1 MIDSLDVMLWDKK
14 VGTLVASP
22 DKYRSKVCFYFD
34 KDFMKTGY
42 DIAPLQASISGIL
55 VQRGLPVY
63 PEEDKM
69 FGGLPSFIADSLPD
83 HWGNTVF
90 NEWAKVHHIRSRD
103 LSSLDRLAYI
113 GRRGM
118 GALEF
123 VPPTAKEMEMPFKVE
138 IAELY
143 KLAQQTLSEA
153 KRFNSTIKTDF
164 ILESLFR
171 VGTSAG
177 GRRPKAVVNINFSDG
192 QCYSGQVPT
201 PLPGYT
207 PMIIK
212 FDEHLDIPTTRI
224 EYSYYLMAKD
234 AGLQMMPC
242 QLLEGEKE
250 VHFLTE
256 RFDRN
261 GNEKVHVQTLA
272 ALNPLANS
280 YEELFETACKIGVP
294 LVELQLIFRSTIM
307 NVLGGNVDD
316 HNKNF
321 SFLMGRDGKWHFAP
335 TYDYT
340 FTVDPNAPHYVNR
353 HSMTI
358 NGKTQEI
365 TREDLLGLA
374 KRFNVKSAESFM
386 EKALSVVGNYQTYG
400 EDAGVGGYWMHI
412 IKEEIAARIENL
424 SSERGQSHALKR

>member
-1 MIDSLDVMLWDKK
+1 MIDSLDVILWDKK
-14 VGTLVASP
+14 VGTLVAAQ

-34 KDFMKTGY
+34 SDFVKTGY
-42 DIAPLQASISGIL
+42 DIAPLQASISGTL
-55 VQRGLPVY
+55 AQRGLPVY

-90 NEWAKVHHIRSRD
+90 NEWAKVHHIRTRD

-123 VPPTAKEMEMPFKVE
+123 IPPTAKEMEAPFKVE

-143 KLAQQTLSEA
+143 KLAQRALTEA
-153 KRFNSTIKTDF
+153 KGFNSAMTSDF
-164 ILESLFR
+164 VIESLFK

-177 GRRPKAVVNINFSDG
+177 GRRPKAVVNINFDDN

-201 PLPGYT
+201 PLPGYI

-212 FDEHLDIPTTRI
+212 FDEHLDMPTTRV
-224 EYSYYLMAKD
+224 EYSYYLMAEE
-234 AGLQMMPC
+234 AGLEMMPC
-242 QLLEGEKE
+242 RLLEGEKE
-250 VHFLTE
+250 THFLTE
-256 RFDRN
+256 RFDRR

-272 ALNPLANS
+272 ALRPTANS

-294 LVELQLIFRSTIM
+294 LAELQLLFRSTVM

-321 SFLMGRDGKWHFAP
+321 SFLMGRDGKWHIAP

-340 FTVDPNAPHYVNR
+340 FTVDPSAPNYINR

-358 NGKTQEI
+358 NGKVQDI

-374 KRFNVKSAESFM
+374 KRYNIKSAASYI
-386 EKALSVVGNYQTYG
+386 EKALGIVGNYQTYG
-400 EDAGVGGYWMHI
+400 EKAGVSGYWIHA
-412 IKEEIAARIENL
+412 IKEEIALRIENI
-424 SSERGQSHALKR
+424 SDERSQNHAFKR

>member
-1 MIDSLDVMLWDKK
+1 MTNSLDVMLWDKK
-14 VGTLVASP
+14 VGTLVATQ

-34 KDFMKTGY
+34 NEFVKTGY
-42 DIAPLQASISGIL
+42 DIAPLRASIYGVL
-55 VQRGLPVY
+55 AQRGLPVY
-63 PEEDKM
+63 PEPEKI
-69 FGGLPSFIADSLPD
+69 FGGLPSFIADSLPG

-90 NEWAKVHHIRSRD
+90 NEWAKVHHIRPRD
-103 LSSLDRLAYI
+103 LSPLDRLAYI

-123 VPPTAKEMEMPFKVE
+123 IPPTAKEMETPFKVE
-138 IAELY
+138 LAELY
-143 KLAQQTLSEA
+143 KLAQQALCEA
-153 KRFNSTIKTDF
+153 KGFNSAISTDF
-164 ILESLFR
+164 IIESLFK

-177 GRRPKAVVNINFSDG
+177 GRRPKAVININYNDG

-201 PLPGYT
+201 PFPGYT
-207 PMIIK
+207 PTIIK

-224 EYSYYLMAKD
+224 EYSYYLMTKD
-234 AGLQMMPC
+234 AGLRMMPC
-242 QLLEGEKE
+242 RLLEGERE

-261 GNEKVHVQTLA
+261 GYEKVHVQTLA
-272 ALNPLANS
+272 ALNPAANS

-294 LVELQLIFRSTIM
+294 IPELQFLFRSMVM

-321 SFLMGRDGKWHFAP
+321 SFLMGQDGKWHFAP

-340 FTVDPNAPHYVNR
+340 FAVDPSAPHYINR
-353 HSMTI
+353 HSMMI
-358 NGKTQEI
+358 NGKTQDI

-374 KRFNVKSAESFM
+374 KRYNIKSAESYI
-386 EKALSVVGNYQTYG
+386 EKAIDLVGNYQVYG
-400 EDAGVGGYWMHI
+400 EKAGVSGYWIHV
-412 IKEEIAARIENL
+412 IKEEIALRIENL
-424 SSERGQSHALKR
+424 LNDRTQSHIFKR